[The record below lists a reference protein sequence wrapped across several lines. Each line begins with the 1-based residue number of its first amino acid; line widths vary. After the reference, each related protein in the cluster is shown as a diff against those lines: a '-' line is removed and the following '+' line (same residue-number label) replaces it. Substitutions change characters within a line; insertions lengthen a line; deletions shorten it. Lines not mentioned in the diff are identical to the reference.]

1 MSKHLIQVQEVYRV
15 DSEPEATALIEEA
28 KNDGK
33 YDLTKYQC
41 ERKETKEDEYFKLTM
56 VKTFDNIKD
65 PIGSAEIV
73 YEV

>member
-1 MSKHLIQVQEVYRV
+1 MSKHLIQVQEIYRV

-28 KNDGK
+28 KTAGA

-41 ERKETKEDEYFKLTM
+41 ERKETKDDEYFKLTM

-65 PIGSAEIV
+65 PIGSVEIIYGV
-73 YEV
+73 